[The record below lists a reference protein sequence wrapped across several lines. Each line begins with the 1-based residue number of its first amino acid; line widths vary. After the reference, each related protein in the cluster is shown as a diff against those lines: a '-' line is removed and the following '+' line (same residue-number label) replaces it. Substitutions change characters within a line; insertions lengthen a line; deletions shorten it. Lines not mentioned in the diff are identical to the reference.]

1 MSISPE
7 VRAGTLGLDPSVL
20 ARRIRHL
27 LVKELLGIGYG
38 HFGGS
43 LSIVEALA
51 ALYGQ
56 EMRVRPTDPA
66 WPGRDR
72 LVLSKG
78 HAAPALYAA
87 LAAVGTVPVELLE
100 SLNANGTNLPSHA
113 DRVKVPGVEMTTGS
127 MGQGISAAAGM
138 AYGLRAAGRDNRV
151 YVIVGDGELNEGQCW
166 EAAQFIAHQRLTN
179 LVVMVDDNKKQLDG
193 ATAEICEPFDL
204 VAKFEAFGFEAHRI
218 PGQDAE
224 AIATALTAARGAVD
238 RPVCLVLDTTKGAGV
253 PYLEEMVA
261 NHHVRLDDDGK
272 ALLTQLV
279 ADLDKE
285 LAS

>member
-1 MSISPE
+1 MSSLAT
-7 VRAGTLGLDPSVL
+7 AGTLGLDPGVL

-27 LVKELLGIGYG
+27 LLKELVGIGYG

-56 EMRVRPTDPA
+56 EMRIRPDDPQ
-66 WPGRDR
+66 WEGRDR

-87 LAAVGTVPVELLE
+87 LAAIGTIPTGLLTT
-100 SLNANGTNLPSHA
+100 LNANGTMLPSHA

-151 YVIVGDGELNEGQCW
+151 YVIAGDGELNEGQCW
-166 EAAQFIAHQRLTN
+166 EAAQFIAHHRLTN
-179 LVVMVDDNKKQLDG
+179 LVVLVDDNKKQLDG
-193 ATAEICEPFDL
+193 PTREICEPFDL
-204 VAKFEAFGFEAHRI
+204 VEKFTAFGFEAHSVA
-218 PGQDAE
+218 GQDATAIKE
-224 AIATALTAARGAVD
+224 ALVRARAATE
-238 RPVCLVLDTTKGAGV
+238 RPVCLVLDTLKGAGV
-253 PYLEEMVA
+253 PYLQEMAA
-261 NHHVRLDDDGK
+261 NHHVRLDDEGK
-272 ALLTQLV
+272 RILSAVL
-279 ADLDKE
+279 ADLDE
-285 LAS
+285 GAER